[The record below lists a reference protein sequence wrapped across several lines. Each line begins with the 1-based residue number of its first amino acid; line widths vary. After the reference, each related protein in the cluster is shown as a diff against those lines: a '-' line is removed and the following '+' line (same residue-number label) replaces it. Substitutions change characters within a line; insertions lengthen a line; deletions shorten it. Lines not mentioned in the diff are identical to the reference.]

1 MSITAYVIAG
11 LAALIAAFFFGYH
24 LGSLA
29 IEVKDQK
36 AVIEQQSHEQIQAH
50 NDASA
55 ISKEAKDYAHAV
67 SQAINEPDPAPAV
80 VCVRKYAAPRAL
92 SPAAAPGPVP
102 DAGGGL
108 PAAAG
113 GSVQPVTDIGK
124 PAADIGATAN
134 AQVAGL
140 KDYITRVCLAK
151 R

>member
-1 MSITAYVIAG
+1 MSIATYAIAG
-11 LAALIAAFFFGYH
+11 LAALIAAFFFGYYQ
-24 LGSLA
+24 GSLA

-36 AVIEQQSHEQIQAH
+36 AVIAQQSQEQVQAH
-50 NDASA
+50 TDAVNISQEAKTYASA
-55 ISKEAKDYAHAV
+55 VDKAMHD
-67 SQAINEPDPAPAV
+67 PDLAPAV
-80 VCVRKYAAPRAL
+80 VCVRKYALTTAV
-92 SPAAAPGPVP
+92 SHPATTGSVP

-113 GSVQPVTDIGK
+113 GSVQPVTDISK
-124 PAADIGATAN
+124 PATVIGATAN